1 MLTRGL
7 FGLRRGVAQAKAR
20 LVGVSE
26 GSRLGGLRT
35 LSSLDRE
42 ADYKK
47 EISDILHDY
56 DERKERRQ
64 SLVGTIVSTKNQKTV
79 SVQVLREKFFPK
91 YNKVLSA
98 RKKVMA
104 HDEEEIG
111 SVGDVVR
118 IVPCRPMSRMKRHKL
133 LDILRK
139 TKV

>member
-20 LVGVSE
+20 LVVV
-26 GSRLGGLRT
+26 GSRLGSLRT